1 MVDQGRVD
9 AGRGGNAS
17 DRGIVTV
24 RDEFLAR
31 SRKDCLSVVRRANRP
46 PWAGFGSEIAGSHAA
61 ESSKF
66 NTVDIL
72 SSRLVN
78 STAMTSYAIQAE
90 GLHKSYGQ
98 IHALDGFDLQAETG
112 TVLGVLGPNGAG
124 KTTAVRIL
132 ATLLRPDAGHAEV
145 DGLDVVKDAGEV
157 RRRIGLAGQYA
168 AVDDELSG
176 SENLV
181 MFGRLYHLS
190 GPVAKQRADELLA
203 SFDLTD
209 AAGRLVKGY
218 SGGMRRRL
226 DLAASLIVSP
236 PILFLDEPTTGLD
249 PRGRLAV
256 WNAVGSLAAQG
267 TTILLTTQYMEEA
280 DHLANEIAVVDHGR
294 VIATGSADEL
304 KTRIGGERLDVTLAP
319 GADLPAAM
327 AALKAYASGEIVVD
341 GERRHITVPVAPGT
355 RRLADIMHDLDAAG
369 VEVEEFALRRPTLDD
384 VFLALTGRSTADM
397 DTSAAPDTVGSAAA

>member
-1 MVDQGRVD
+1 M
-9 AGRGGNAS
+9 
-17 DRGIVTV
+17 
-24 RDEFLAR
+24 
-31 SRKDCLSVVRRANRP
+31 KP
-46 PWAGFGSEIAGSHAA
+46 
-61 ESSKF
+61 
-66 NTVDIL
+66 
-72 SSRLVN
+72 
-78 STAMTSYAIQAE
+78 AMTSYAIQAE
-90 GLHKSYGQ
+90 GLRKSYGQ
-98 IHALDGFDLQAETG
+98 IHALDGFDLEAETG

-132 ATLLRPDAGHAEV
+132 TTLLRPDTGHAEV
-145 DGLDVVKDAGEV
+145 GGLDVVKNAGEV
-157 RRRIGLAGQYA
+157 RRHIGLAGQYA
-168 AVDDELSG
+168 AVDEELTG
-176 SENLV
+176 SENLR
-181 MFGRLYHLS
+181 MFGQLYHLS
-190 GPVAKQRADELLA
+190 GAVAKQRADELLA

-256 WNAVGSLAAQG
+256 WNAVGALAAQG

-319 GADLPAAM
+319 GADLQ
-327 AALKAYASGEIVVD
+327 AALHALAPYASGEIVVD
-341 GERRHITVPVAPGT
+341 GERRHVTVPVAPGT
-355 RRLADIMHDLDAAG
+355 RRLADIMRDLDAAG
-369 VEVEEFALRRPTLDD
+369 IEADEFALRRPSLDD
-384 VFLALTGRSTADM
+384 VFLALTGRSTTELEAD
-397 DTSAAPDTVGSAAA
+397 APSHTTGSPDK